1 MVTDGGAERAEQTAA
16 AVLLLAAFTFQVRL
30 LVPVVGLVLAA
41 DALAGARGPVPWLWG
56 RVVTARWPRLSRPG
70 DPERARVQAALVTVV
85 AAVATVL
92 FTIGLGGLGWL
103 VTLAGAA
110 AATLAATGVVFL
122 GPVLTR
128 RLRG

>member
-1 MVTDGGAERAEQTAA
+1 MVTDGGAERAEQAAA

-41 DALAGARGPVPWLWG
+41 DALAGSRGPVPWLWA
-56 RVVTARWPRLSRPG
+56 RITDRWPRLSRPG
-70 DPERARVQAALVTVV
+70 DPDRARAQAALVTVV
-85 AAVATVL
+85 AAAATVL